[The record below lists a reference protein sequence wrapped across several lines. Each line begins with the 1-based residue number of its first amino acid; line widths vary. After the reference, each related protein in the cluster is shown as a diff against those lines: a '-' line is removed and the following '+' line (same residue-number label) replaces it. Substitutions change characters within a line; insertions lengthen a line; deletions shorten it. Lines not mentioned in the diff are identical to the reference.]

1 MPSFYPDGEYDIAG
15 FAVGVVDRERL
26 IDGSRIIHG
35 DKIIGL
41 ASTGLHSNGYSLARK
56 VFFEHLGMKVDS
68 KINEFGC
75 TVGEELLK
83 PTRIYV
89 KTVLELMK
97 DFDIKGIAHIT
108 GGGITENLP
117 RVLSEGCQAKIKR
130 GSWDLLPVFKYI
142 QKNGN
147 IDDDEMHRDFNM
159 GIGMILVVP
168 DKEVDK
174 IMAKTVGLGE
184 KVYLIGEITEG
195 ENRVVYV

>member
-1 MPSFYPDGEYDIAG
+1 M
-15 FAVGVVDRERL
+15 
-26 IDGSRIIHG
+26 
-35 DKIIGL
+35 
-41 ASTGLHSNGYSLARK
+41 
-56 VFFEHLGMKVDS
+56 
-68 KINEFGC
+68 INEFGC

-89 KTVLELMK
+89 KAVLELMK
-97 DFDIKGIAHIT
+97 DIDIKGIAHIT

-130 GSWDLLPVFKYI
+130 ESWDVLPVFKYI

-147 IDDDEMHRDFNM
+147 IDDDEMRRDFNM
-159 GIGMILVVP
+159 GIGMILVAP
-168 DKEVDK
+168 NKEVDK
-174 IMAKTVGLGE
+174 IKAKAERLGE